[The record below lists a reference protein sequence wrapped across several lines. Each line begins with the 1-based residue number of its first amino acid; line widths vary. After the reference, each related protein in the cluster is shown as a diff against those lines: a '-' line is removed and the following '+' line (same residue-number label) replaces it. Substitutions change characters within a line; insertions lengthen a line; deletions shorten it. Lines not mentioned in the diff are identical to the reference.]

1 MKKNLFWRIV
11 SRVFHPMSMPLWCVV
26 LYYLLTPQ
34 PFIPLEA
41 IYTAIVVAVATVV
54 IPLPVLLVLKV
65 SGKIESLSLPQT
77 YERRLPLLLVLTIQ
91 GSIWINFSFPTITG
105 KYLFFLGYLV
115 VSSIQ
120 MGANI
125 DYAIVIATRFNE
137 LKDKMEHKQAMI
149 ETINFAFPTI
159 LTSGTIMTV
168 SGILIGQMTSDACI
182 VGIGQCLG
190 RGTIISIILVL
201 FVLPQILLIGTRIVD
216 RTSFAVPK
224 LVARSSGNGRMR
236 VNGIVQGEI
245 HGSVAGTMNAIVD
258 GDVQLTVISG
268 NVSQELDDNKQQE
281 VQNEDQ

>member
-1 MKKNLFWRIV
+1 MTYEI
-11 SRVFHPMSMPLWCVV
+11 
-26 LYYLLTPQ
+26 LL
-34 PFIPLEA
+34 
-41 IYTAIVVAVATVV
+41 IVV
-54 IPLPVLLVLKV
+54 
-65 SGKIESLSLPQT
+65 
-77 YERRLPLLLVLTIQ
+77 IQ
-91 GSIWINFSFPTITG
+91 GAIWINFSFPYFMGTNL
-105 KYLFFLGYLV
+105 YFMGYLI

-168 SGILIGQMTSDACI
+168 SGLLIGQMTSDACI

-190 RGTIISIILVL
+190 RGTIISIFLVL

-258 GDVQLTVISG
+258 GNVQLTVISG
-268 NVSQELDDNKQQE
+268 NVSQELDDNEKQE